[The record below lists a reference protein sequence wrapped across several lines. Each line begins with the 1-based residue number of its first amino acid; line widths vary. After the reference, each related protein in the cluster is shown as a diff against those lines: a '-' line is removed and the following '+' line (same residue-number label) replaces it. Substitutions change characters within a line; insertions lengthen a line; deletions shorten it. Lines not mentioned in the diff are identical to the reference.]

1 VTAAEQSSLLLVLP
15 CVRRLAAVMKRPAG
29 MAGEKPAN
37 EWEDE
42 EQEEQTDE
50 EQHQADEEQEEE
62 TKKAD
67 DQELAEAAEE
77 SSTKKRKKEQSPEEP
92 PSPFCFPDGSMIKLG
107 VYTHKSYILYKKQRA
122 RSSGPCL

>member
-1 VTAAEQSSLLLVLP
+1 
-15 CVRRLAAVMKRPAG
+15 
-29 MAGEKPAN
+29 MAGKKPAKA
-37 EWEDE
+37 WEAE

-50 EQHQADEEQEEE
+50 EQHQADEEQHQSDEEQEEE
-62 TKKAD
+62 TEKAD
-67 DQELAEAAEE
+67 DQELAKAAEE